1 MLICHVTYLKKKCVV
16 AITIAER
23 VFIGPRFNLFFR
35 RLLLDIQLVCRIY
48 FHKYWIIDP
57 IFMSFE
63 NVFDDINLQVDVRND
78 KCVYV
83 CKPISKH
90 TLFIHSLFYFSFSLV
105 VVLNF
110 DDLFI
115 FNFKSRL
122 LFIVFAAIQLNF
134 DSKQMF
140 SIEWNTLV
148 IQTKNIPIMFCFD
161 VNWKQKKK

>member
-1 MLICHVTYLKKKCVV
+1 
-16 AITIAER
+16 
-23 VFIGPRFNLFFR
+23 
-35 RLLLDIQLVCRIY
+35 
-48 FHKYWIIDP
+48 
-57 IFMSFE
+57 MSFE
-63 NVFDDINLQVDVRND
+63 NVFVDINLQVDVRND

-105 VVLNF
+105 VILNF

-140 SIEWNTLV
+140 NIEWNTLV
-148 IQTKNIPIMFCFD
+148 IQTKTIPIMFCFD